1 MLALCKVLPEV
12 GGLALKNV
20 DVPEPKAGEVRV
32 KVDFTGICGTDLH
45 IHNWI
50 PFASSRMKLP
60 RVLGH
65 EFSGVVDAIGGGV
78 TKASIG
84 DFVSI
89 ESHISCGRCY
99 TCHMGQENLCMNTRY
114 PGVEEDGG
122 FAPYAVV
129 PEKLIWKQSKE
140 ITPQVAAMFEPF
152 GIAVHASLKGRGVSG
167 MNVLVAG
174 CGPIGLMNIMAARA
188 LGANKVIATD
198 VSPTRLKQAE
208 QLGADK
214 VINVADSKL
223 NPENIIKDLTQGNG
237 VDVAFEYSGVPESLD
252 LAVQSTVA
260 GGELRLIGVPTG
272 PSLVNLEAILLKGLT
287 ISNISGRKLFSSWEH
302 ASKLVR
308 DKQVDLNPLISH
320 ILPMKEAKNGFEL
333 LLKGEGIK
341 VLVVPE

>member
-1 MLALCKVLPEV
+1 MLALCKVLPEI
-12 GGLALKNV
+12 GGLSLEEVAI
-20 DVPEPKAGEVRV
+20 PEPQAGEVRV
-32 KVDFTGICGTDLH
+32 KVAFTGICGTDLH

-60 RVLGH
+60 TILGH
-65 EFSGVVDAIGGGV
+65 EFSGVVDAIGEGV
-78 TKASIG
+78 SKASID

-122 FAPYAVV
+122 FASYAVV
-129 PEKLIWKQSKE
+129 PEKLIWQQSSE
-140 ITPQVAAMFEPF
+140 ITPQIAAMFEPF

-174 CGPIGLMNIMAARA
+174 CGPIGLMNIIAARA
-188 LGANKVIATD
+188 LGANRVIATD
-198 VSPTRLKQAE
+198 VSPVRLKQAQE
-208 QLGADK
+208 LGADK
-214 VINVADSKL
+214 VINVSDAKS
-223 NPENIIKDLTQGNG
+223 NPVKTIKDMTQGNG
-237 VDVAFEYSGVPESLD
+237 VDVSFEYSGVPESLD
-252 LAVQSTVA
+252 LAIHATVA
-260 GGELRLIGVPTG
+260 GGELRLIGVPAG

-287 ISNISGRKLFSSWEH
+287 IHNISGRKLFSSWEH
-302 ASKLVR
+302 ASKLIR

-320 ILPMKEAKNGFEL
+320 VLPLKEVERGFEL

-341 VLVVPE
+341 VLVQPE

>member
-12 GGLALKNV
+12 GGLALKDV
-20 DVPEPKAGEVRV
+20 DMPEPAAGEVRV

-60 RVLGH
+60 TILGH
-65 EFSGVVDAIGGGV
+65 EFSGVVDAVGEGV
-78 TKASIG
+78 SKTAIG

-89 ESHISCGRCY
+89 ESHISCGYCY

-114 PGVEEDGG
+114 PGVDVDGG

-129 PEKLIWKQSKE
+129 PEKLIWPQSKE
-140 ITPQVAAMFEPF
+140 ITPQIAAMFEPF

-188 LGANKVIATD
+188 LGANQIIATD
-198 VSPTRLKQAE
+198 VSPTRLKQASE
-208 QLGADK
+208 MGADK
-214 VINVADSKL
+214 TINVSDKKA
-223 NPENIIKDLTQGNG
+223 NPIKTIQGMTQGNG

-252 LAVQSTVA
+252 LAVRATVA
-260 GGELRLIGVPTG
+260 GGELRLIGVPAG

-287 ISNISGRKLFSSWEH
+287 IHNISGRKLFSSWEH
-302 ASKLVR
+302 ATKLVR
-308 DKQVDLNPLISH
+308 DKRVDLSPLISH
-320 ILPMKEAKNGFEL
+320 VLPMSEAEKGFEL